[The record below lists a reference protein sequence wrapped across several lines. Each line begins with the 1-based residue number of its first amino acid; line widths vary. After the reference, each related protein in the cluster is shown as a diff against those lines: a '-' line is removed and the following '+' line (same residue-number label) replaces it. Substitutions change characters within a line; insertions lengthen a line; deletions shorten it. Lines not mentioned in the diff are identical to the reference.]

1 MNYEQKIKFLRGYL
15 TAESNIE
22 AYQKQI
28 ERMRESMMPS
38 SPKISDIP
46 KHPNYDDPMAKYAGE
61 FWEVSK
67 KIEKAHQRQL
77 AVVGVINSIAES
89 DPDGHLVLTYQYI
102 VGMRKKDIELDM
114 GIGRM
119 TRQRMHRRA
128 VEELKI

>member
-1 MNYEQKIKFLRGYL
+1 MNYDQKVKFLRGYL
-15 TAESNIE
+15 IAESNIE

-102 VGMRKKDIELDM
+102 AGMRKKEIELDLAVSPK
-114 GIGRM
+114 

-128 VEELKI
+128 IEELNI

>member
-1 MNYEQKIKFLRGYL
+1 MTYDEKIKFLRGYL
-15 TAESNIE
+15 IAEANIE

-38 SPKISDIP
+38 SPNISDIP
-46 KHPNYDDPMAKYAGE
+46 KHPNFDDPMAKYAGE

-67 KIEKAHQRQL
+67 KIEKAQQRQL

-102 VGMRKKDIELDM
+102 AGMRKKEIELDLAVSPK
-114 GIGRM
+114 

-128 VEELKI
+128 IEELNI